1 MTKKR
6 WILAL
11 VLVILGVVGFS
22 LLSCAGRHSADR
34 MSLAR
39 IYRMNMLFDELGL
52 TGDQRVALKQLFSE
66 RRKDLQPSVEEVKA
80 RGGALVDLIMAETPN
95 QEAIRKAS
103 GDLGNAIAEASVQI
117 SALAKEARS
126 ILTPE
131 QVDKARE
138 LLQRRQKVFRETL
151 HERGGQGKEL

>member
-1 MTKKR
+1 MSKR
-6 WILAL
+6 GWILAL
-11 VLVILGVVGFS
+11 VLVILGGVGFS

-39 IYRMNMLFDELGL
+39 MYRMNMLFDELGL

-66 RRKDLQPSVEEVKA
+66 HRKDLQPSVEEVKA
-80 RGGALVDLIMAETPN
+80 RGGVLIDLVMSETPD

-103 GDLGNAIAEASVQI
+103 GDLGSAIAEAAVQI

-131 QVDKARE
+131 QVEKAME
-138 LLQRRQKVFRETL
+138 LLQRRQNVFRETMY
-151 HERGGQGKEL
+151 ERGGQGKEF

>member
-11 VLVILGVVGFS
+11 VLVILAVVGFS
-22 LLSCAGRHSADR
+22 LVSCIGRHSSDR
-34 MSLAR
+34 MSLGR
-39 IYRMNMLFDELGL
+39 MYRMNMLFDELGL
-52 TGDQRVALKQLFSE
+52 TAEQRVALKQLFNE
-66 RRKDLQPSVEEVKA
+66 HRKDLQPSIEEVKA
-80 RGGALVDLIMAETPN
+80 RGGALVDQIMAETSD

-103 GDLGNAIAEASVQI
+103 LDLGNAIAEASVQI

-131 QVDKARE
+131 QVEKAKALR
-138 LLQRRQKVFRETL
+138 QRRQNVFRETL
-151 HERGGQGKEL
+151 RERGGQGKDF

>member
-11 VLVILGVVGFS
+11 VLVILVLVGFS
-22 LLSCAGRHSADR
+22 LLSCIGRHSADR

-39 IYRMNMLFDELGL
+39 MYRMNMLFDELSL
-52 TGDQRVALKQLFSE
+52 TGDQRVALKQLISGH
-66 RRKDLQPSVEEVKA
+66 RKDLEPAVEEVKG
-80 RGGALVDLIMAETPN
+80 RGGILRDLILAETPD
-95 QEAIRKAS
+95 QEAIRRAS
-103 GDLGNAIAEASVQI
+103 GDLGSAIAEASVQI

-131 QVDKARE
+131 QVEKARE
-138 LLQRRQKVFRETL
+138 LLQRRQNVFRETM
-151 HERGGQGKEL
+151 HERSGQGKEF

>member
-1 MTKKR
+1 MTKRR
-6 WILAL
+6 WIFAL
-11 VLVILGVVGFS
+11 VLVMLVVVGFS
-22 LLSCAGRHSADR
+22 LLSCADRHSADR
-34 MSLAR
+34 MALVR
-39 IYRMNMLFDELGL
+39 MYRMNMLFDELGL

-117 SALAKEARS
+117 SALATEARS

-131 QVDKARE
+131 QVEKAKALR
-138 LLQRRQKVFRETL
+138 QRRQNTFRETL
-151 HERGGQGKEL
+151 HEWNGQGKEF